1 MTGKRAA
8 IFGLLLLLPPLAA
21 APLSSD
27 FAIRGFALG
36 LRSGWALA
44 LAQSPLFPMK
54 AQAAWQGGALAEFPL
69 FGFMAIGVSLEYR
82 YTAPSDM
89 AGGFLYRGHGGI
101 CPGLYL
107 SIQAPLIRAPKRMG
121 LLGGLATGGSASFD
135 RYSLTE
141 LYFFYPSVFLEPFL
155 AFYFPRLGPNT
166 FCLSAPLRV
175 DFRRDLERSFA
186 IGLTLGW
193 RYYPAGR
200 SRQK

>member
-21 APLSSD
+21 APLSSYP
-27 FAIRGFALG
+27 AVQGFALG
-36 LRSGWALA
+36 MRSGWAVA
-44 LAQSPLFPMK
+44 LTQSPLFPMK
-54 AQAAWQGGALAEFPL
+54 AQAAWEGGVLAELPL
-69 FGFMAIGVSLEYR
+69 FGFLAVGISLDYR
-82 YTAPSDM
+82 YTAPSDL

-107 SIQAPLIRAPKRMG
+107 SIKAPLIRAPKRMG

-166 FCLSAPLRV
+166 FCLSAPLRL
-175 DFRRDLERSFA
+175 DFRRDLDRSLA
-186 IGLTLGW
+186 IGLALGW

-200 SRQK
+200 KVQG

>member
-21 APLSSD
+21 APLSPYP
-27 FAIRGFALG
+27 AVRGSAFG
-36 LRSGWALA
+36 LRSGWTMALT
-44 LAQSPLFPMK
+44 QSPGFPMK
-54 AQAAWQGGALAEFPL
+54 AQAAWEGGVLAEFPL
-69 FGFMAIGVSLEYR
+69 FGYVAVGITLDYR
-82 YTAPSDM
+82 YTAPSDL

-121 LLGGLATGGSASFD
+121 LLGGLATGGSASLD

-141 LYFFYPSVFLEPFL
+141 LYFFYPSIFLEPFV
-155 AFYFPRLGPNT
+155 AFYFPSQGPRT
-166 FCLSAPLRV
+166 LSLSVPLRV
-175 DFRRDLERSFA
+175 DFRRDLDRSFA

-193 RYYPAGR
+193 RCYPAGR
-200 SRQK
+200 KVQV